1 MADGLQRA
9 HDELE
14 RRVQER
20 TADLRK
26 VNEDLQREIG
36 ERRQAEI
43 ALRNSEEQLRQSQKM
58 EAVGRLAG
66 GIAHDFN
73 NLLSIILSYST
84 MLGAD
89 LESDDPVREDLEEIQ
104 RAGERAAT
112 LTRQL
117 LAFSRQQVL
126 APKIVDL
133 NVVIAAMHKM
143 LGRVIGEDVDFRS
156 VTPPGLGNVKVD
168 PGQIEQ
174 VIMNLVVNARDAMPK
189 GGKLTVETANVS
201 LDEPYAAE
209 HAGVR
214 PGPHVMLAVSDT
226 GVGMDRA
233 TQARIFEP
241 FFTTKET
248 GKGTG
253 LGLSTVFGIVKQSG
267 GHIWVY
273 SEVGRGTT
281 FKIYLPQAEGE
292 ATVAGKSGSAMSL
305 RGSETILLVED
316 EEQLRK
322 LARGILKKNGYHV
335 LDAKDAADA
344 LAVRDRF
351 SGRIDLLLTDVVMP
365 GMSGRELA
373 ERFVVAHPQIRV
385 LFMSGYTADTV
396 VHHGVL
402 DAGIAYLQKPLT
414 PETLTRKVRQ
424 VLDSQDD
431 PEGTRLTL
439 SSRD

>member
-1 MADGLQRA
+1 M
-9 HDELE
+9 
-14 RRVQER
+14 RRGGPS
-20 TADLRK
+20 RK
-26 VNEDLQREIG
+26 C
-36 ERRQAEI
+36 
-43 ALRNSEEQLRQSQKM
+43 
-58 EAVGRLAG
+58 
-66 GIAHDFN
+66 
-73 NLLSIILSYST
+73 
-84 MLGAD
+84 
-89 LESDDPVREDLEEIQ
+89 
-104 RAGERAAT
+104 
-112 LTRQL
+112 
-117 LAFSRQQVL
+117 RQQVL

-156 VTPPGLGNVKVD
+156 LTTPGLGNVKVD

-201 LDEPYAAE
+201 LDELYAAE

-226 GVGMDRA
+226 GVGMDRT

-292 ATVAGKSGSAMSL
+292 ATVGGKSGSAMSL

-344 LAVRDRF
+344 LALADRF

-373 ERFVVAHPQIRV
+373 ERFVVAHPRIRV

-402 DAGIAYLQKPLT
+402 DAGIAYLPKPLT

-424 VLDSQDD
+424 VLDSHED